1 MVPAAAGGEQPR
13 HPRQEQNGAGAAAA
27 AAAGSRADEHG
38 SEAARLATAEVEFKS
53 AVQRE
58 QAALMA
64 SGISRI
70 ETLIGAVHVDPK
82 GPITGTGLEVQN
94 LMNC

>member
-1 MVPAAAGGEQPR
+1 MIPAAAGGQQPTQ
-13 HPRQEQNGAGAAAA
+13 PRQEQNGASAAAA
-27 AAAGSRADEHG
+27 VEAGSRADEHG

-64 SGISRI
+64 SGI
-70 ETLIGAVHVDPK
+70 
-82 GPITGTGLEVQN
+82 
-94 LMNC
+94 

>member
-1 MVPAAAGGEQPR
+1 MIPAAAGGQQPT
-13 HPRQEQNGAGAAAA
+13 HPRQEQNGASAAAA
-27 AAAGSRADEHG
+27 AENGSRADEHG

-64 SGISRI
+64 SGI
-70 ETLIGAVHVDPK
+70 
-82 GPITGTGLEVQN
+82 
-94 LMNC
+94 